1 MLQSLG
7 RYRPP
12 PGRVVLPDVCCDI
25 AIADGRLFFTG
36 ALTQARPSQHVG
48 KEIVLLRIGIAMQRE
63 ILGVPLAE
71 LTDRVVPLDELN
83 RSLVREV
90 VQRLETNK
98 LNEAFGGVP
107 AIMADARFVTAARAL
122 ANGRSVGDAA
132 ARVALGARQLDRLFA
147 DRVGV
152 SPKMFARI
160 VRFRRAAFA
169 ARGGTPLAIAA
180 AEAGYADQPHF
191 TREVRALT
199 GRPPLGLLPAMADVA
214 SVQDVAS
221 WRDVGCT

>member
-12 PGRVVLPDVCCDI
+12 PGRVVLPDVCCDVSI
-25 AIADGRLFFTG
+25 VRDRLIFSG
-36 ALTQARPSQHVG
+36 PLTHAQPSPHVG
-48 KEIVLLRIGIAMQRE
+48 QDVVLLRIGIATQRE

-71 LTDRVVPLDELN
+71 LTDHVVPLEELN
-83 RSLVREV
+83 SALARDI
-90 VQRLETNK
+90 VQRLEAQQ
-98 LNEAFGGVP
+98 LQEAFGGVCVR
-107 AIMADARFVTAARAL
+107 AVDARFVTAARAL
-122 ANGRSVGDAA
+122 AAGCSVGAA
-132 ARVALGARQLDRLFA
+132 AERVALGARQLDRLFA

-160 VRFRRAAFA
+160 VRFRRAAIA
-169 ARGGTPLAIAA
+169 ARSGAPLATAA
-180 AEAGYADQPHF
+180 AEAGYADQSHF

-199 GRPPLGLLPAMADVA
+199 GRPPLELLPAMADVA

-221 WRDVGCT
+221 WRDVGCS

>member
-12 PGRVVLPDVCCDI
+12 PGRLVLPDVCCDV
-25 AIADGRLFFTG
+25 AIVGGRLFFSG
-36 ALTQARPSQHVG
+36 PLTHARPARHVG
-48 KEIVLLRIGIAMQRE
+48 QDVVLLRIGIVAQRE

-71 LTDRVVPLDELN
+71 LTDRLVALEDLN
-83 RSLVREV
+83 RALARDI
-90 VQRLETNK
+90 VQRFEVDRLG
-98 LNEAFGGVP
+98 EAFGGVP
-107 AIMADARFVTAARAL
+107 AGQTDARFLTAANAL
-122 ANGRSVGDAA
+122 AAGCSVGDAA

-152 SPKMFARI
+152 SPKMFTRI
-160 VRFRRAAFA
+160 VRFRRAAIA
-169 ARGGTPLAIAA
+169 ARGGVPLATAA
-180 AEAGYADQPHF
+180 AEAGYADQSHF

-199 GRPPLGLLPAMADVA
+199 GRPPLALLPAMADVA

-221 WRDVGCT
+221 WRDVGCS